1 MTMLGA
7 APSVAR
13 GSLVSVAPARSRSE
27 LLTADPAKPTVTVLG
42 MLWSQT
48 AVVPCAL
55 ACGTTKAPMSSREVT
70 ADRVTR
76 LMTPGELRAA
86 RPRRDHVVTLFQ
98 HKVDTCVAPVWL
110 QCLESFSSQFPH

>member
-55 ACGTTKAPMSSREVT
+55 ACGTTMTPMSSREVT

-76 LMTPGELRAA
+76 FLC
-86 RPRRDHVVTLFQ
+86 
-98 HKVDTCVAPVWL
+98 KVDTCVAPVWL
-110 QCLESFSSQFPH
+110 QCLESFLSQFPH

>member
-1 MTMLGA
+1 LTMLGA

-27 LLTADPAKPTVTVLG
+27 LLTADPAKPTVTGARHGLR
-42 MLWSQT
+42 SQT

-55 ACGTTKAPMSSREVT
+55 ACGTTMTPMSSREVT

-76 LMTPGELRAA
+76 LMTPNELRAA
-86 RPRRDHVVTLFQ
+86 RPRRDHVVTRFSEVLS
-98 HKVDTCVAPVWL
+98 TRVWL
-110 QCLESFSSQFPH
+110 PCGSSVLSHS

>member
-7 APSVAR
+7 APSGAR

-86 RPRRDHVVTLFQ
+86 RPRRDHVVTRFLDIKSG
-98 HKVDTCVAPVWL
+98 HVCGSRVAPA
-110 QCLESFSSQFPH
+110 S